1 MCRHVLSK
9 QELAGPLSHA
19 LTLHPTSFQAP
30 STDTIRDSVSDLK
43 EFQVCSGRQ
52 TLKERVATRHG
63 KCSGA
68 DMQRGTLLGTG
79 DS

>member
-1 MCRHVLSK
+1 MSRHVLSK
-9 QELAGPLSHA
+9 QELAVPLSHV
-19 LTLHPTSFQAP
+19 LTLHPHQLPGTKY
-30 STDTIRDSVSDLK
+30 RYYEDSVSDLK

-52 TLKERVATRHG
+52 TLKERIATWHVR
-63 KCSGA
+63 CSDA